1 MLPHDPSLCQVRPP
15 ARYCHLSADVLRSL
29 AFSMRE
35 SGMVEE
41 VMIHTSEARLRDSDY
56 ALPFLTPPPFTPSP
70 RIPNRHLACEFGMVA
85 EVAAR

>member
-1 MLPHDPSLCQVRPP
+1 MIPVSQI
-15 ARYCHLSADVLRSL
+15 HLATHMYFEVPL

-35 SGMVEE
+35 FGMVEE